1 MDDYSFSVLKTYKSR
16 DCLTLS
22 QLSAIYNRS
31 IFDVAEPVSYLR
43 KQKLIRIESNYAL
56 LHELTEDSLIDP
68 DTPLEI
74 TFVGKG
80 ALETEIKS
88 RRHLTFNEL
97 RAWITLAIAVIA
109 LIVSI
114 AALFK

>member
-1 MDDYSFSVLKTYKSR
+1 MADYFFSVLKTYKSR

-43 KQKLIRIESNYAL
+43 KQKFIRIESNYAL

-74 TFVGKG
+74 TLEGKA
-80 ALETEIKS
+80 ALEAEIKD
-88 RRHLTFNEL
+88 RHRFRFNEL
-97 RAWITLAIAVIA
+97 RAWITLGIAGTALVISIIA
-109 LIVSI
+109 LFI
-114 AALFK
+114 